1 MKRFLLS
8 LLCFTFVMLSAF
20 TASAAPNFWHHPDYN
35 LSKATNIIITDFQNT
50 SESSNNF
57 VSKQN
62 IKETVI
68 SAVYAAA
75 ARENLLVTEDY
86 NARTYSEP
94 VLQTK
99 SKKIPSELEL
109 QITVNKLGYTKRV
122 VAAHYEEKTEYIKIK
137 EDTKNNRDIDIPVQ
151 HKVYVPEVTY
161 YTAYLEINY
170 NVYDAK
176 THTLVFNSRDY
187 RSRGDTFDTSGML
200 ERSTKDFIKNIK
212 KSK

>member
-1 MKRFLLS
+1 MQKFLLS
-8 LLCFTFVMLSAF
+8 LLCFTFTMLSAF
-20 TASAAPNFWHHPDYN
+20 SASAAPNFWHHPNYD
-35 LSKATNIIITDFQNT
+35 LSKATTLIITDFQNT

-68 SAVYAAA
+68 PAVYSAA

-86 NARTYSEP
+86 NPRTYADP
-94 VLQTK
+94 VLQ
-99 SKKIPSELEL
+99 SKNKKAPAELEL

-137 EDTKNNRDIDIPVQ
+137 EDTQNHRDIEIPVQ
-151 HKVYVPEVTY
+151 HRVYVPEETF

-170 NVYDAK
+170 NVYDAQ

-187 RSRGDTFDTSGML
+187 RSRGDTFDPSGML